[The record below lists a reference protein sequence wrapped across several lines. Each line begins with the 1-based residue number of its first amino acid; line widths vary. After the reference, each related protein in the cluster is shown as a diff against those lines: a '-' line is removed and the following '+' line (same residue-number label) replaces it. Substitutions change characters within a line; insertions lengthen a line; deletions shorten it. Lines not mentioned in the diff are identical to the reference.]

1 MEDFNNM
8 TQDVDS
14 VQKEGTVSTETVS
27 KTDLAGAVA
36 PDAVVNQAQPLT
48 QEAISKQIEDALAP
62 IKEATKR
69 EIQSVKDKAK
79 TEVDKAIRKAELAE
93 NTLNQARA
101 KLRETNPEVV
111 AELEAAELKETVRHY
126 KSRDAE
132 EQTQQQFA
140 QFDQTFKTN
149 VNQFV
154 TELGLDPNDKR
165 IDWGDDAKD
174 YLDKQ
179 SRILKSVTAIQKAE
193 TKKADEKRS
202 QEVKDIEARL
212 RKDLGLDSV
221 DTGNPVGAT
230 VKNDDR
236 KLKDRYPSMK

>member
-1 MEDFNNM
+1 MVE
-8 TQDVDS
+8 QDVAN
-14 VQKEGTVSTETVS
+14 VQKDGAVSTETVS
-27 KTDLAGAVA
+27 TTDLAGTVA
-36 PDAVVNQAQPLT
+36 PDAKASQDQPLT
-48 QEAISKQIEDALAP
+48 QEAVSKLIEDAIAP
-62 IKEATKR
+62 VKEATKR

-79 TEVDKAIRKAELAE
+79 TEVEKAIRKAELAE

-126 KSRDAE
+126 QSRDAE
-132 EQTQQQFA
+132 EQTQQQLA

-154 TELGLDPNDKR
+154 TELGLDPGDKR

-193 TKKADEKRS
+193 TKKADEKRT

-221 DTGNPVGAT
+221 DTGNPVGASSLAKT
-230 VKNDDR
+230 DER
-236 KLKDRYPSMK
+236 KLKERYPSMK

>member
-1 MEDFNNM
+1 MVE
-8 TQDVDS
+8 QDVAN
-14 VQKEGTVSTETVS
+14 VQKEGAVSTETVS
-27 KTDLAGAVA
+27 TTDLAGTVA
-36 PDAVVNQAQPLT
+36 PDAKTSQDQPLT
-48 QEAISKQIEDALAP
+48 QEAVSKLIEDAIAP
-62 IKEATKR
+62 VKEATKR

-79 TEVDKAIRKAELAE
+79 TEVEKAIRKAELAE

-101 KLRETNPEVV
+101 RLRETNPEVV

-126 KSRDAE
+126 QSRDAE
-132 EQTQQQFA
+132 EQTQQQLA

-154 TELGLDPNDKR
+154 TELGLDPSDKR

-193 TKKADEKRS
+193 TKKADEKRT

-221 DTGNPVGAT
+221 DTGNPVGANS
-230 VKNDDR
+230 VKTDDR
-236 KLKDRYPSMK
+236 KLKERYPSMK

>member
-1 MEDFNNM
+1 MI
-8 TQDVDS
+8 QDVEN
-14 VQKEGTVSTETVS
+14 VQKEGAVSTETVS
-27 KTDLAGAVA
+27 NTDLAGAVA
-36 PDAVVNQAQPLT
+36 PDAKTSQEQSLT
-48 QEAISKQIEDALAP
+48 PEAVAKMIQDAVAP
-62 IKEATKR
+62 IKDQASR
-69 EIQSVKDKAK
+69 DIQSLKDKSR
-79 TEVDKAIRKAELAE
+79 TEIEKANRKAEVAE

-126 KSRDAE
+126 QSRDAE

-140 QFDQTFKTN
+140 QFDQTFKAN
-149 VNQFV
+149 VNRFV
-154 TELGLDPNDKR
+154 TKLGLDPSDTR

-179 SRILKSVTAIQKAE
+179 SRILESVTAIQKAE
-193 TKKADEKRS
+193 NKKADEKRS

-221 DTGNPVGAT
+221 DTGNPVGANS
-230 VKNDDR
+230 VKTDDR
-236 KLKDRYPSMK
+236 KLKERYPSMK